1 MTPFV
6 CNCIN
11 KYRTYLKYDESI
23 NTSIFVEAGQL
34 CSVES
39 TTVCRSVGKAW
50 LLYLFFAKSPSQVMP
65 GRKKT
70 CWERRCLK
78 KPFSSPPPLHD
89 VIKGRKGLELFEHLL
104 SVVPARIPVFGLPCP
119 VVFVLGRR
127 NPGVVAIGRSTTRKK
142 TRLCWK
148 RPIKILFSSFAGK
161 NEWRTL

>member
-6 CNCIN
+6 CNSIN
-11 KYRTYLKYDESI
+11 KYRTYWKYDESI

-39 TTVCRSVGKAW
+39 TTVYRSDGKVW
-50 LLYLFFAKSPSQVMP
+50 LLYLFFAKSPSQVICQTSW
-65 GRKKT
+65 GKG
-70 CWERRCLK
+70 CLK

-119 VVFVLGRR
+119 
-127 NPGVVAIGRSTTRKK
+127 S
-142 TRLCWK
+142 
-148 RPIKILFSSFAGK
+148 SSFCFGPKKPWSCCHREINNQKK
-161 NEWRTL
+161 N